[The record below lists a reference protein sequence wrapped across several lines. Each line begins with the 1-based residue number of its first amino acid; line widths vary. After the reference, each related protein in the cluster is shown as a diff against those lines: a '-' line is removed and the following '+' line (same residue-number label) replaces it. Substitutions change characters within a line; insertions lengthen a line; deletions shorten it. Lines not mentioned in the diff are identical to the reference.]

1 MDILFNNEGTPLMMQ
16 STASFVESTGRP
28 DNYEVK
34 KRDILAPFEHLSIP
48 YMTWEGHRILP
59 WGEGNDFPRLAAKV
73 VSETS
78 VLNTGLRFLRNLTLG
93 QGLFACKVTG
103 YDEKGNEQL
112 QPIDDAPLTALLN
125 GRMVRRYTE
134 RASRD
139 YFKFGCAPVELVPS
153 TDGKTIVG
161 LNPINTLY
169 TRFTVP
175 DEVGRCKCIVSGCWP
190 SLPATVDEDKP
201 RVLDTLMDY
210 DPQLEWDT
218 RFLLGKL
225 KQPLVYA
232 LRDSWSNHDVYSEP
246 VWLPA
251 YILGWID
258 IAQEVPKFLKQAYK
272 NQITW
277 KWHVQIPYSFWDRR
291 FPLEDYTNMG
301 KAGMEKRKHDIQKYM
316 DDMERNLIGVEN
328 AEKPLMTMYAVNEAN
343 GKVEEEWKIQ
353 ALDNKYKGGDN
364 LVTSAAANSEILFT
378 LGVNPN
384 VFGAGMPGG
393 TYAGNQGGSN
403 IREAFLVNIANAWV
417 DRQNLLDP
425 IYLMLRSMGYGDD
438 VQLRYRNTILT
449 TLDTGAGTKKTLS

>member
-1 MDILFNNEGTPLMMQ
+1 MDILFNKEGTPLMMQ
-16 STASFVESTGRP
+16 SSTIFGESTGRP
-28 DNYEVK
+28 DNYEVR
-34 KRDILAPFEHLSIP
+34 KRDILAPFESLSTT
-48 YMTWEGHRILP
+48 YLEWEGHRILV
-59 WGEGNDFPRLAAKV
+59 WGPDNDFPRNAAKV
-73 VSETS
+73 VAETS
-78 VLNTGLRFLRNLTLG
+78 VLNTGLHFLRNLTLG
-93 QGLFACKVTG
+93 QGLFACRVTG
-103 YDEKGNEQL
+103 YDTRGNELL
-112 QPIDDAPLTALLN
+112 QPIEDPQLTTLLN

-134 RASRD
+134 LASRD
-139 YFKFGCAPVELVPS
+139 YFKMGCSTVELIPDA
-153 TDGKTIVG
+153 TGQRIIG
-161 LNPINTLY
+161 LNPINALY
-169 TRFTVP
+169 ARQTVP
-175 DEVGRCKCIVSGCWP
+175 DAIGRSKTIVSGCWP
-190 SLPATVDEDKP
+190 SLPGSAKGDVP
-201 RVLDTLMDY
+201 RVIDTLMDY
-210 DPQLEWDT
+210 DPQPEYDT
-218 RFLLGKL
+218 RRL
-225 KQPLVYA
+225 KGAMRQPLAY
-232 LRDSWSNHDVYSEP
+232 LMRDSWSNHGVYAEP

-258 IAQEVPKFLKQAYK
+258 IAQQVPKFLKKAYK

-291 FPLEDYTNMG
+291 FPMQDYTNMG
-301 KAGMEKRKHDIQKYM
+301 PSGNEKRKADIQKYM
-316 DDMERNLIGVEN
+316 DDMENNLTGVEN
-328 AEKPLMTMYAVNEAN
+328 AEKPLMTMYAINEAN

-425 IYLMLRSMGYGDD
+425 IYLMLRSWGYGDE

-449 TLDTGAGTKKTLS
+449 TLDTGAGTTKTLS